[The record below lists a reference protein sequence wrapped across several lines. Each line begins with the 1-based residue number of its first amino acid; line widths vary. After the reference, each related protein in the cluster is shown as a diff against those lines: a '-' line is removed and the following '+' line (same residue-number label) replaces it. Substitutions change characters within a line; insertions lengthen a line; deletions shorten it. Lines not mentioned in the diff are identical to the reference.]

1 MLDNVHSDSQH
12 FKFTFRVSG
21 RRYQAFR
28 EPTDGE
34 LLPCTISKRD
44 IRLVDLVADGYFCLF
59 ELELAIADH
68 SF

>member
-1 MLDNVHSDSQH
+1 MSTRIHSI
-12 FKFTFRVSG
+12 FEYTFRVSG

-28 EPTDGE
+28 EPTDGK

-68 SF
+68 PF